1 MVIPDK
7 LYQLTGG
14 TNVGGGE
21 VGKARGQEL
30 EKYSVNLERSDAKE
44 E

>member
-1 MVIPDK
+1 MAIPYK

-14 TNVGGGE
+14 VNVGE
-21 VGKARGQEL
+21 KVGKARGQEL
-30 EKYSVNLERSDAKE
+30 EKYTVNLERSDAKE